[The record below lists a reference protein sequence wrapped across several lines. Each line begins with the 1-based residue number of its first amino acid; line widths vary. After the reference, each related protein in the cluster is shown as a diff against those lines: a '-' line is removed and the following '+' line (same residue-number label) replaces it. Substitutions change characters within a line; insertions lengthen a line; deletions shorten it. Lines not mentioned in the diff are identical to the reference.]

1 MQQLDTTAARGVLER
16 AGVTAAVETV
26 EGLGAVC
33 RVAPEKARRAL
44 LALRDSDLG
53 FCFLVDLFGI
63 DTGDSVEVVY
73 HLRSLSRDEEVTV
86 KAELEYGDT
95 LVSVWDVFPAALM
108 PERETAEMFGLRLA
122 GHPNPKRLLTTEAV
136 EPLLLKELEI
146 RTAEEVRDRD
156 SQHFDVATT
165 DIEAGS
171 LDDPS
176 AAVSEPVALPA
187 SLPRV
192 PSGVDVEHSKNLILN
207 MGPQHPS
214 THGVLRLVLEL
225 DGEEV
230 VAGEAVI
237 GYLHRGIEKL
247 AETRR
252 FNALG
257 TLMDRGDYVAGIHGE
272 LAAALATEKAA
283 GIEVPRRA
291 NWLRVLLGELNRI
304 ASHIV
309 WYGPMGLDS
318 GAMGQFLYAFRDRE
332 QLLDIFEDITGQRM
346 MFNYV
351 RPGGVVA
358 DITTTAEAKIRAFLE
373 TFPAY
378 LEENAELLM
387 GNEIFQART
396 QGVGVFDR
404 ETALAFGLTGPNLRA
419 SGVAWDIRRDRPYA
433 AYDEFEFDV
442 PVAEAGD
449 IYARCQVRLEE
460 MRQSARLVEQALD
473 GMPEGEYTAKVAKVL
488 RPPAGE
494 AYAAVESPRGE
505 LGIHLVT
512 DGSDHPYRMRYRPP
526 ALYALQAGEAF
537 LPGNLI
543 ADGVVLMGSVD
554 LILGEVDR

>member
-1 MQQLDTTAARGVLER
+1 LQQLDTTVARGVLER

-33 RVAPEKARRAL
+33 RVPAAQTRAAL

-53 FCFLVDLFGI
+53 FGFLVDLFGV
-63 DTGDSVEVVY
+63 DTGETIDIVY
-73 HLRSLSRDEEVTV
+73 NLRSLTRDEELLV
-86 KAELEYGDT
+86 KAEHGYDAT
-95 LVSVWDVFPAALM
+95 LASVWDIFPAALM
-108 PERETAEMFGLRLA
+108 PERETCEMFGLLLS
-122 GHPNPKRLLTTEAV
+122 GHPNPKRLLTTDGS
-136 EPLLLKELEI
+136 EPFLRKSLEV
-146 RTAEEVRDRD
+146 RTAEEVRDRA
-156 SQHFDVATT
+156 SQHVDAGAL
-165 DIEAGS
+165 DITASS
-171 LDDPS
+171 LADAS
-176 AAVSEPVALPA
+176 APAAETVALPA

-192 PSGVDVEHSKNLILN
+192 PAGVDVEHSQNLVLN

-214 THGVLRLVLEL
+214 THGVLRIILEL
-225 DGEEV
+225 DGEEI
-230 VAGEAVI
+230 VAGETVV

-247 AETRR
+247 AESRR
-252 FNALG
+252 FNAVG

-272 LAAALATEKAA
+272 LAFALATEKIA

-304 ASHIV
+304 SSHIV

-318 GAMGQFLYAFRDRE
+318 GAMGQFLYTFRDRE
-332 QLLDIFEDITGQRM
+332 ALLDILEEITGQRM

-351 RPGGVVA
+351 RPGGVVN

-373 TFPAY
+373 TYDVY

-396 QGVGVFDR
+396 RGVGIFDR
-404 ETALAFGLTGPNLRA
+404 QTALAFGLTGPNLRA
-419 SGVAWDIRRDRPYA
+419 SGVNWDIRRDRPYA

-460 MRQSARLVEQALD
+460 MRQSARIVRQCLD
-473 GMPEGEYTAKVAKVL
+473 GMPEGEHTAKVAKVL

-505 LGIHLVT
+505 LGVHLVT
-512 DGSDHPYRMRYRPP
+512 DGSDTPYRMRYRPP